1 MKTFRLLAALVL
13 AGVAGSASAQF
24 VNSADN
30 SRAAS
35 GVSARSVQ
43 TEGWNRI
50 YVSYNKI
57 GYSYDG
63 DSNDYL
69 DDMGLN
75 GFQFGYIKGFS
86 ITPRFPLYV
95 EAGIG
100 LQYAFKNMDLGDY
113 KSGEIP
119 RILQDE
125 DKKPQIGLGDNI
137 EQTYKYSLLTLQVPV
152 NLVYKYAFSD
162 RFAIAPFVGIDLK
175 YNLLGKLVLKNEAQ
189 NEAGEAKME
198 DNDIKD
204 SYDANLFDK
213 KDMGSKDA
221 TWKRFQIGWHIGLG
235 MDISDFY
242 ASISYGTDFTEIC
255 KKTKLSN
262 MVISLG
268 YNF

>member
-1 MKTFRLLAALVL
+1 MKTFKLLAALVL

-24 VNSADN
+24 VNSAN
-30 SRAAS
+30 NNRAAS
-35 GVSARSVQ
+35 GVGSRAVQ

-57 GYSYDG
+57 GYNYDG
-63 DSNDYL
+63 DSNDFL
-69 DDMGLN
+69 DDMGFN
-75 GFQFGYIKGFS
+75 AFQVGYMKGFS
-86 ITPRFPLYV
+86 ITPRFPFYV

-113 KSGEIP
+113 DSQDVP
-119 RILQDE
+119 LILQDE
-125 DKKPQIGLGDNI
+125 ENGPQITDNSNI
-137 EQTYKYSLLTLQVPV
+137 EQTYKFSLLTLQVPV

-175 YNLLGKLVLKNEAQ
+175 YNLLGKRVLKTEAQ
-189 NEAGEAKME
+189 NEAGEDYME
-198 DNDIKD
+198 RFDMDD
-204 SYDANLFDK
+204 SYDDNLFDK

-221 TWKRFQIGWHIGLG
+221 TWKRFQIGWHIGVG

-242 ASISYGTDFTEIC
+242 ASISYGTDFSEIC

>member
-63 DSNDYL
+63 DSNDYF

-75 GFQFGYIKGFS
+75 GFQIGYMKGFS

-100 LQYAFKNMDLGDY
+100 LQYAFKSMDLGDY
-113 KSGEIP
+113 KDDIP
-119 RILQDE
+119 VILPDE
-125 DKKPQIGLGDNI
+125 DERPSFTYSDDI
-137 EQTYKYSLLTLQVPV
+137 ERSYKYSLLTLQIPV
-152 NLVYKYAFSD
+152 NLVYIVK
-162 RFAIAPFVGIDLK
+162 
-175 YNLLGKLVLKNEAQ
+175 
-189 NEAGEAKME
+189 
-198 DNDIKD
+198 
-204 SYDANLFDK
+204 
-213 KDMGSKDA
+213 SK
-221 TWKRFQIGWHIGLG
+221 
-235 MDISDFY
+235 
-242 ASISYGTDFTEIC
+242 
-255 KKTKLSN
+255 
-262 MVISLG
+262 
-268 YNF
+268 

>member
-63 DSNDYL
+63 DSNDYF

-75 GFQFGYIKGFS
+75 G
-86 ITPRFPLYV
+86 LYV

-113 KSGEIP
+113 KNEEIP

-125 DKKPQIGLGDNI
+125 DKRPQIGLGDDI

-175 YNLLGKLVLKNEAQ
+175 YNLLGKQVLKNEAQ
-189 NEAGEAKME
+189 NEDGENRME
-198 DNDIKD
+198 DNDIDD

-242 ASISYGTDFTEIC
+242 ASISYGTDFTEIR